1 MLHRVPK
8 GVNALTRNVVIN
20 HPNCFL
26 GEVWRKEILRK
37 DPGETPGVM
46 AGDPTWGGMGQLD
59 DADEENYEYKF
70 VGYAYSLRCDTFA
83 PAPLMDRNDMNT
95 DTGDK
100 FTFVIIPAE
109 DTYGAPGYFQV
120 KTHDILFLLV
130 CLDENSD
137 EYSRIAFEVVGRE
150 TVLNIPPYCARYTVN
165 RRDDLHFGPDNEPLF
180 DVRELKKAQ
189 NAYKR
194 ELSKKKTEE
203 TK

>member
-26 GEVWRKEILRK
+26 GEVWRKEILRT

-95 DTGDK
+95 DTGDQ

-165 RRDDLHFGPDNEPLF
+165 RRDDLHFGPDNQPLF

-189 NAYKR
+189 NAYKALQ
-194 ELSKKKTEE
+194 EDKKTGNSE
-203 TK
+203 